1 MNTNTTLSM
10 LSGAIIMGFFAIGL
24 FFIQFW
30 RQSRDSLFIMFAL
43 AFWVFGVERFVIH
56 LISPE
61 YELRPLV
68 YLTRIVGYVLIVIG
82 IVYKNM
88 PKGK

>member
-1 MNTNTTLSM
+1 MNSLFPI
-10 LSGAIIMGFFAIGL
+10 LSGAIIMGYFAIGL

-30 RQSRDSLFIMFAL
+30 RQSRDTLFMMFAL
-43 AFWVFGVERFVIH
+43 AFWAFAIERGIIH
-56 LISPE
+56 IISPE

-68 YLTRIVGYVLIVIG
+68 FVTRIIGYILIVIG
-82 IVYKNM
+82 IVHKNI